1 MPKASERQ
9 RAPAKSAQPRTKA
22 ALVRAVAHDLQGF
35 SVSELRS
42 FKQLVERK
50 RLQGKQGS
58 VITAYVPDVAV
69 GTTVAFKL
77 NDGSTVIAR
86 TSAPRSGQFVV
97 VEPKRHVVIMRI
109 QSKPAVKSFVLKDTK
124 GPLDRAREQYR
135 SLRDTVVE
143 QSLSLTKAARRM
155 NLTTEGLSA
164 RVARSEMLAFVEH
177 NRKMVPIE
185 LIDDDQPDHTVRG
198 LSEVIKAAQIEP
210 FRLAVWLLYP
220 ARSLGD
226 RRPID
231 ELRAGKVERVVRAVR
246 GVDAS

>member
-1 MPKASERQ
+1 MPKGTRPQ
-9 RAPAKSAQPRTKA
+9 HTPANVAAGTKA
-22 ALVRAVAHDLQGF
+22 ALVRAVAHDLESL
-35 SVSELRS
+35 SVREIRS
-42 FKQLVERK
+42 FKQLIETK
-50 RLQGKQGS
+50 RSHGKQGS

-69 GTTVAFKL
+69 GTTVAFRL
-77 NDGSTVIAR
+77 NDGSAVIAR
-86 TSAPRSGQFVV
+86 TSAPRSGEFVI
-97 VEPKRHVVIMRI
+97 VEPKRHVVMRTP
-109 QSKPAVKSFVLKDTK
+109 SKPAMKSFVVKDTE

-135 SLRDTVVE
+135 SLRNTVVE

-164 RVARSEMLAFVEH
+164 RVGRSEMLAFVEH

-210 FRLAVWLLYP
+210 FRLAVWLLHP

-246 GVDAS
+246 GVEAS